1 MFWSELATLPF
12 YADSFVTLTIEFDDI
27 AIMAD
32 FVMVPGSCMTTPLTM
47 GIDIFNRDDI
57 TYRQYLTRTGGGG
70 DDVHVVST
78 SVRSR
83 RLKHLLRATNFN
95 ALQP

>member
-57 TYRQYLTRTGGGG
+57 TYRQYLTLGGGG
-70 DDVHVVST
+70 RPCSVHVGEVSEI
-78 SVRSR
+78 
-83 RLKHLLRATNFN
+83 KILLEGDE
-95 ALQP
+95 L